1 MIRRPPRSTRTDT
14 LFPYT
19 TLFRSA
25 RHHIRT
31 SRKKRYEI
39 MTAYDQLGLLS
50 LVSKTND
57 KAYMLISADIDLV
70 TENGRQF
77 EGAFSMLDDDV
88 LDALRHDGSS
98 IVEFDSLDIAHTV
111 FQQIED
117 ATEAVANIDL
127 YVVIYAN
134 GHSWLSIDQ
143 HSEVPLIAH
152 EFASSL
158 AM

>member
-1 MIRRPPRSTRTDT
+1 
-14 LFPYT
+14 
-19 TLFRSA
+19 
-25 RHHIRT
+25 
-31 SRKKRYEI
+31 
-39 MTAYDQLGLLS
+39 MTADDQLGLLA

-134 GHSWLSIDQ
+134 GDRKSTRLN
-143 HSEVPLIAH
+143 
-152 EFASSL
+152 SSH
-158 AM
+158 

>member
-77 EGAFSMLDDDV
+77 EGDFSMLDEIGRASCRERV
-88 LDALRHDGSS
+88 G
-98 IVEFDSLDIAHTV
+98 
-111 FQQIED
+111 Q
-117 ATEAVANIDL
+117 
-127 YVVIYAN
+127 YV
-134 GHSWLSIDQ
+134 
-143 HSEVPLIAH
+143 
-152 EFASSL
+152 
-158 AM
+158 

>member
-57 KAYMLISADIDLV
+57 KAYMLIRADIDLV
-70 TENGRQF
+70 NVNVRPL
-77 EGAFSMLDDDV
+77 EGAFSLLDDDV
-88 LDALRHDGSS
+88 HADLRHNGSS
-98 IVEFDSLDIAHTV
+98 IVEFERLENETPGIQNVEA
-111 FQQIED
+111 QP
-117 ATEAVANIDL
+117 EAVQN
-127 YVVIYAN
+127 N
-134 GHSWLSIDQ
+134 KTK
-143 HSEVPLIAH
+143 
-152 EFASSL
+152 
-158 AM
+158 

>member
-1 MIRRPPRSTRTDT
+1 
-14 LFPYT
+14 
-19 TLFRSA
+19 
-25 RHHIRT
+25 
-31 SRKKRYEI
+31 

-50 LVSKTND
+50 LVSKTNN

-77 EGAFSMLDDDV
+77 EGAFAMLDDDV

-98 IVEFDSLDIAHTV
+98 IVEFETLDAACAI
-111 FQQIED
+111 FQQIE
-117 ATEAVANIDL
+117 EAADEISNIDL
-127 YVVIYAN
+127 YVIIYAN
-134 GHSWLSIDQ
+134 GYSWLSIDQ

>member
-1 MIRRPPRSTRTDT
+1 
-14 LFPYT
+14 
-19 TLFRSA
+19 
-25 RHHIRT
+25 
-31 SRKKRYEI
+31 

-98 IVEFDSLDIAHTV
+98 TAEFDSLDIPHTA
-111 FQQIED
+111 FPQLED
-117 ATEAVANIDL
+117 STHPAATLPL
-127 YVVIYAN
+127 YALLYHTSPRSDRNN
-134 GHSWLSIDQ
+134 G
-143 HSEVPLIAH
+143 V
-152 EFASSL
+152 
-158 AM
+158 